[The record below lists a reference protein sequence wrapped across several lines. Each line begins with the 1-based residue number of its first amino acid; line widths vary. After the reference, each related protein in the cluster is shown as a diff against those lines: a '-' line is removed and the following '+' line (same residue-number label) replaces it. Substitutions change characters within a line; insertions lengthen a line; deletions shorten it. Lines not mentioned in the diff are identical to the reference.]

1 MPKIRILDQYILKE
15 LIGPFIFGVCAFSS
29 IFIASG
35 GLFRL
40 VKLITTVGASFSS
53 ITKLFLLSL
62 PEIIN
67 YTFPMSMLL
76 ASLLAFGRLS
86 ESSEI
91 TAMKCGG
98 VSFRRMVAP
107 VFAVALCVSVFSMVF
122 AEKIVPAAKSAYAHI
137 LYYEVQKN
145 TKPRSQDHIVIKDVK
160 GSSIERLTY
169 ARRFDEKTGTM
180 FGVTVEEFEKSN
192 LVHVQN
198 AEKAVWD
205 KTAWRMYNGV
215 IHDLSG
221 GDGIRR
227 SAQFK
232 EQILPMKMSPN
243 QVAREQKD
251 ADEMSI
257 VELRQH
263 IRALKHQY
271 VSTAKYE
278 LEMYQR
284 FTIPLASVIFAFI
297 GTPLGL
303 RPQRSSSSLGFA
315 LSIVI
320 IFTYYAVMTL
330 TMTLGKG
337 DAMPP
342 LLAASTPDILGMLVG
357 GYLIK
362 KMGK

>member
-1 MPKIRILDQYILKE
+1 MRILDRYILKE
-15 LIGPFIFGVCAFSS
+15 LLGPFIFGVCAFSS

-35 GLFRL
+35 VLFRL
-40 VKLITTVGASFSS
+40 VKILTTFSPS
-53 ITKLFLLSL
+53 YTAIIKLFFLSL

-86 ESSEI
+86 GSSEI

-98 VSFRRMVAP
+98 ISFYRMVAP
-107 VFAVALCVSVFSMVF
+107 VFAVAFCVSVFSMIF
-122 AEKIVPAAKSAYAHI
+122 AEKVVPVSKVAYNQI

-145 TKPRSQDHIVIKDVK
+145 SRPRSQEHIVIKDVS
-160 GSSIERLTY
+160 GADIERLTY
-169 ARRFDEKTGTM
+169 ARRFDEKEGVM
-180 FGVTVEEFEKSN
+180 YGVTIEEFSKGV

-198 AEKAVWD
+198 AEKAVWNHG
-205 KTAWRMYNGV
+205 TWILYNGV
-215 IHDLSG
+215 IYDLSG
-221 GDGIRR
+221 GEGLSR

-232 EQILPMKMSPN
+232 EQVLPVKMPPSR
-243 QVAREQKD
+243 VAREQKD
-251 ADEMSI
+251 PDEMSI
-257 VELRQH
+257 KELREH
-263 IRALKHQY
+263 IRALEHQY
-271 VSTAKYE
+271 VSVAKYK

-303 RPQRSSSSLGFA
+303 QPQRSSSSIGLG
-315 LSIVI
+315 LSIII
-320 IFTYYAVMTL
+320 IFIYYAVMTF

-342 LLAASTPDILGMLVG
+342 LIAALTPDVLGLITG
-357 GYLIK
+357 AFLIK
-362 KMGK
+362 KLGK